1 MGFSA
6 VEYVAAGVFV
16 AAVFL
21 VISVIKVLRPKKVL
35 EGDDVLDEMINGFD
49 FSLPPQVEEYRAIRE
64 KAPATLGEED
74 MKIVCSALF
83 RRAVADIPLIRK
95 IQTEAQG
102 MQRLKQN
109 DLIKDGPFMSF
120 KLAEEMIAEEIK
132 EVREEAQALQPND
145 NWGESIFAQA
155 VQFINHMAEQEQLAE
170 QKKQQTDMAAQ
181 AQALKQ
187 AQLAAQLQANLAS
200 QQEQELR
207 KRK

>member
-1 MGFSA
+1 MTLSPIEWVALGVCA
-6 VEYVAAGVFV
+6 V
-16 AAVFL
+16 AVFL
-21 VISVIKVLRPKKVL
+21 VFSVIKVLRPKAVH

-49 FSLPPQVEEYRAIRE
+49 FTLPPQVEEYRQIRE
-64 KAPATLGEED
+64 KAPAKLGEED

-102 MQRLKQN
+102 MHRLKQN

-120 KLAEEMIAEEIK
+120 KLAEEMIADEIK
-132 EVREEAQALQPND
+132 EVREEAQSLQPQD

-155 VQFINHMAEQEQLAE
+155 VQFINHMAEQENLQE
-170 QKKQQTDMAAQ
+170 QKKQQAEAAAQ

-187 AQLAAQLQANLAS
+187 AQMAAQLQANL
-200 QQEQELR
+200 QEQELR